1 MIQEDVE
8 LILKNKK
15 SEEGGNFIAWH
26 PEENGL
32 FTFKSVDA
40 LVVSEVL
47 REARGAASSNRPDG
61 VPPIWSKVPQKVRIC
76 ALRLVVQGLPTMQSK
91 HRRHL
96 ALGNMPKI

>member
-1 MIQEDVE
+1 
-8 LILKNKK
+8 
-15 SEEGGNFIAWH
+15 
-26 PEENGL
+26 L

-47 REARGAASSNRPDG
+47 REARGADSSNRPDG
-61 VPPIWSKVPQKVRIC
+61 VQPIWSKVPQKVRIC